1 MKTFK
6 QLREELDEALIDR
19 DVVHNIM
26 SKPKSVVNVAKKVA
40 SGGVKATKGILGTA
54 AKGISKS
61 ATSLSRRVKQQTR
74 DAAARQ
80 SNVPLEPLDR

>member
-19 DVVHNIM
+19 DVMHSIM
-26 SKPKSVVNVAKKVA
+26 SKPKAVVNVAKNIAK
-40 SGGVKATKGILGTA
+40 GGVKATTGVINTA
-54 AKGISKS
+54 ARGISKS
-61 ATSLSRRVKQQTR
+61 ATNLSRRVKQQTR

-80 SNVPLEPLDR
+80 SNVPLEPLEK